1 MLYILCA
8 QYLDVVMEAAPF
20 HDAEVL
26 ARYAYGNQDLMTGD
40 SKDDAWA
47 GYEEQALIEWSPQV
61 WVCMTT
67 RLLLVPL

>member
-8 QYLDVVMEAAPF
+8 LYLDVVMEAAPF

-26 ARYAYGNQDLMTGD
+26 ARDAYGNQDLMTGD
-40 SKDDAWA
+40 SEDDAWA
-47 GYEEQALIEWSPQV
+47 GYEEKIEWSPQV